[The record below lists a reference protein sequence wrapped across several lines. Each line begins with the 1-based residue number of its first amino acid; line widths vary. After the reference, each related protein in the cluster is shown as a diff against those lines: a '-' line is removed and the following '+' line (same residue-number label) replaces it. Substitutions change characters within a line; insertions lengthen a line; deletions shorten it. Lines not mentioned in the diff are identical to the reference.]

1 MATELYAQAEE
12 ADSAIRQNPGNL
24 PKSYQPAHRRSDR
37 NDQSDPAWLGEL
49 LSGWQFELLLRH
61 DQRLGGEEGTAA
73 SDACQTTSG
82 IRLETMEYEL
92 ALRPTGSVQRLS
104 SAAPQAR
111 TQSRSS
117 TLGPITLGR
126 KQTGAPSAGN
136 PHAGCEEA
144 GTGNRLTDRL
154 VRHSQ
159 RKRRATDRSV
169 LRSTAPV
176 LDPTTLLLENACVE
190 LLPVAGYRDSSSMM
204 ERSKR

>member
-1 MATELYAQAEE
+1 MDVIRWPPHISGGHISHKMCSNTFYAVVPHVGICAGGGQQWL
-12 ADSAIRQNPGNL
+12 SL
-24 PKSYQPAHRRSDR
+24 PRP
-37 NDQSDPAWLGEL
+37 
-49 LSGWQFELLLRH
+49 
-61 DQRLGGEEGTAA
+61 T

-136 PHAGCEEA
+136 PHAGCDEA

-169 LRSTAPV
+169 LRGTAPV
-176 LDPTTLLLENACVE
+176 LDPTESLFEHYPASYYWTAYQTEWATDIVFREADFLKRLMPLLVRHGMLSF
-190 LLPVAGYRDSSSMM
+190 SSAD
-204 ERSKR
+204 